1 MPFSEVAHEFDDAR
15 PSLAPYGLTCVRW
28 RARPMTRPDRHNEIE
43 LNLLESGS
51 VTYLLG
57 GKRVTVRAGGLA
69 AFWAIVPHRIV
80 ELEGD
85 APYLVA
91 TVPLKAFLR
100 WPLPADF
107 TARILGGE
115 LIQERAEHAS
125 TLDVLQMEQ
134 WREDLEAG
142 GAERAELVLLGVQGR
157 LRRMAVAN
165 ATHAPLAAPA
175 REAEEANKAERMAS
189 FVAENFQRT
198 VRVEDVSTTVGLHP
212 DYATA
217 LFNRVFGM
225 TIRAYILEHRISQA
239 QRLLSTTRERVAHVA
254 FGSGFD
260 SLSRFNAAFRE
271 SVGCTPR
278 EYRARH
284 GAAG

>member
-1 MPFSEVAHEFDDAR
+1 MPFSEVAHEFDHAR

-28 RARPMTRPDRHNEIE
+28 RARPMPRPDRHNEIE

-69 AFWAIVPHRIV
+69 AFWAIVPHQIV
-80 ELEGD
+80 EMEGD

-107 TARILGGE
+107 TTRMLGGE
-115 LIQERAEHAS
+115 LIQERSEAAS
-125 TLDVLQMEQ
+125 VHDVSQMEQ
-134 WREDLEAG
+134 WRDDLEAG
-142 GAERAELVLLGVQGR
+142 GAERAEIVLLEVQAR
-157 LRRMAVAN
+157 IRRMALAE
-165 ATHAPLAAPA
+165 TTGAPRSAPA
-175 REAEEANKAERMAS
+175 READEASKAERMAG

-198 VRVEDVSTTVGLHP
+198 LRVEDVSATVGLHP
-212 DYATA
+212 DYATS

-225 TIRAYILEHRISQA
+225 TIRAYIQEHRISQA

-260 SLSRFNAAFRE
+260 SLSRFNAAFRA

-284 GAAG
+284 GDAG